1 MVAIRLRFTD
11 LWDALMKSS
20 RQFLTACGVGLA
32 ALVLSTQSE
41 VHAQAVAQYPLS
53 IAVSD
58 STIML
63 ADRDFHGV
71 WKLEGGELSAYFTGS
86 KTFRTPLNAIRCVE
100 FDSDGKL
107 LAGDSA
113 TREVYR
119 FDDEGKP
126 VPLTNG
132 GIGIAMDIAVN
143 KAGDLF
149 VSDLEIQ
156 RIMKVPKAGG
166 KPEEVAEISGCRGL
180 FVDKEDHLWVVSTTN
195 DQLYRISPDGKS
207 ETIVAG
213 RAFEFPHTVVV
224 DDDLTAYVCDGYAKT
239 IWKITRDGKPE
250 AWVKGEPLVG
260 PVGMAIQGDTIYVVD
275 PRAVAVFEIDR
286 EGKLKTTPLKPAG
299 PEKAAP

>member
-1 MVAIRLRFTD
+1 MNFLKSVAAARFV
-11 LWDALMKSS
+11 
-20 RQFLTACGVGLA
+20 GV
-32 ALVLSTQSE
+32 LVLIIGIRNESS
-41 VHAQAVAQYPLS
+41 AADSAQYPLS
-53 IAVSD
+53 IAVSE

-63 ADRDFHGV
+63 ADRNLPGV
-71 WKLEGGELSAYFTGS
+71 WKLEGGQLSAYFTGS
-86 KTFRTPLNAIRCVE
+86 KKFRTPLNAVRCVE

-107 LAGDSA
+107 LAGDSS

-126 VPLTNG
+126 VPLTDG

-166 KPEEVAEISGCRGL
+166 KPEEVTEISGCRGL
-180 FVDKEDHLWVVSTTN
+180 FVDKEDYLWVVSTTN
-195 DQLYRISPDGKS
+195 DQLFRISPEGKS

-213 RAFEFPHTVVV
+213 RAFEFPHTVIV

-239 IWKITRDGKPE
+239 IWKITRGGKPE
-250 AWVKGEPLVG
+250 AWVKGEPFDN

-275 PRAVAVFEIDR
+275 PRAVAVFQIDR
-286 EGKLKTTPLKPAG
+286 AGKITTTPLKAAG
-299 PEKAAP
+299 PAPAAP

>member
-1 MVAIRLRFTD
+1 
-11 LWDALMKSS
+11 MKSS
-20 RQFLTACGVGLA
+20 SSLSLTKVVSLA
-32 ALVLSTQSE
+32 IAILSLP
-41 VHAQAVAQYPLS
+41 VATNGDERGRYPLS
-53 IAVSD
+53 VAVAD

-63 ADRDFHGV
+63 ADRNLPGV
-71 WKLEGGELSAYFTGS
+71 WKLKDGELTNYFTGS
-86 KTFRTPLNAIRCVE
+86 RTFRTPLNAIRCVE

-107 LAGDSA
+107 LAGDSS

-126 VPLTNG
+126 VPLTDG

-156 RIMKVPKAGG
+156 RVVKVPKAGG

-207 ETIVAG
+207 ETIVAE

-224 DDDLTAYVCDGYAKT
+224 DGELTAYVCDGYAKT
-239 IWKITRDGKPE
+239 IWKIKRGGKPE
-250 AWVKGEPLVG
+250 AWVQGEPLVN
-260 PVGMAIQGDTIYVVD
+260 PVGMAIQGNTIYVVD
-275 PRAVAVFEIDR
+275 PRAVAVFEIDP
-286 EGKLKTTPLKPAG
+286 EGNVKTTSLKAAG
-299 PEKAAP
+299 PAKAAP

>member
-1 MVAIRLRFTD
+1 MKPSRHLLACVVA
-11 LWDALMKSS
+11 
-20 RQFLTACGVGLA
+20 LA
-32 ALVLSTQSE
+32 ALIASP
-41 VHAQAVAQYPLS
+41 HAETSAQGGAQYPLS

-63 ADRDFHGV
+63 ADRNLPGV
-71 WKLEGGELSAYFTGS
+71 WNLKDGELHAYFTGS
-86 KTFRTPLNAIRCVE
+86 KKFRTPLNAVRCVE

-107 LAGDSA
+107 LAGDSS
-113 TREVYR
+113 TREIYR
-119 FDDEGKP
+119 FDDEGQP
-126 VPLTNG
+126 VPLTDG

-166 KPEEVAEISGCRGL
+166 KPEEVTEISGCRGL

-195 DQLYRISPDGKS
+195 NQLYRISPDGES
-207 ETIVAG
+207 ETVVEG

-224 DDDLTAYVCDGYAKT
+224 DDDLTAFVCDGYAKT
-239 IWKITRDGKPE
+239 IWKITRGGKPE
-250 AWVKGEPLVG
+250 AWVKGEPLVN

-275 PRAVAVFEIDR
+275 PRAVAVFQIDR

-299 PEKAAP
+299 PERASP

>member
-1 MVAIRLRFTD
+1 
-11 LWDALMKSS
+11 MKSS
-20 RQFLTACGVGLA
+20 RNLFAASVVGLA
-32 ALVLSTQSE
+32 ALTCCIATTTN
-41 VHAQAVAQYPLS
+41 AQEAAQYPLS

-58 STIML
+58 ATIML

-71 WKLEGGELSAYFTGS
+71 WKLEAGTLSAYFTGS
-86 KTFRTPLNAIRCVE
+86 KKFRTPLNAIRCVE

-107 LAGDSA
+107 LAGDSS

-126 VPLTNG
+126 VPLTDG
-132 GIGIAMDIAVN
+132 GIGIPMDIAVN

-156 RIMKVPKAGG
+156 RVMKVPKAGG
-166 KPEEVAEISGCRGL
+166 KPEEVTEISGCRGL

-195 DQLYRISPDGKS
+195 DQLFRISPDGTS

-224 DDDLTAYVCDGYAKT
+224 HDDLTAYVCDGYAKT
-239 IWKITRDGKPE
+239 IWKIARGGKPE
-250 AWVKGEPLVG
+250 AWVKGEPLVN
-260 PVGMAIQGDTIYVVD
+260 PVGMAIRGDRIFVVD
-275 PRAVAVFEIDR
+275 PRALAVFEIDR
-286 EGKLKTTPLKPAG
+286 EGKLTTIPLKPAG

>member
-1 MVAIRLRFTD
+1 
-11 LWDALMKSS
+11 MKSS
-20 RQFLTACGVGLA
+20 KYLLAAGIVGLA
-32 ALVLSTQSE
+32 TLVFGTRITVNAE
-41 VHAQAVAQYPLS
+41 EAAQYPLS
-53 IAVSD
+53 IAASD
-58 STIML
+58 ATIML
-63 ADRDFHGV
+63 ADRDLPGV
-71 WKLEGGELSAYFTGS
+71 WKLDGSTLSAYFTGS
-86 KTFRTPLNAIRCVE
+86 KKFRTPLNAVRCVE

-126 VPLTNG
+126 VPLTG
-132 GIGIAMDIAVN
+132 GGVGIAMDIAVN

-149 VSDLEIQ
+149 VSDLEIA
-156 RIMKVPKAGG
+156 RIVKIPKAGG
-166 KPEEVAEISGCRGL
+166 NPEEVTQVSGCRGL

-195 DQLYRISPDGKS
+195 DQLFRIASDGKS

-239 IWKITRDGKPE
+239 IWKITRGGKPE

-260 PVGMAIQGDTIYVVD
+260 PVGMAIRGDTIYVVD
-275 PRAVAVFEIDR
+275 PQAVAVFAIDR
-286 EGKLKTTPLKPAG
+286 EGKLTETPLKPAG
-299 PEKAAP
+299 PEKPSP

>member
-1 MVAIRLRFTD
+1 
-11 LWDALMKSS
+11 MKSS
-20 RQFLTACGVGLA
+20 TNLFAAGIVGLA
-32 ALVLSTQSE
+32 TLVIGTTTIGTTTTTNAE
-41 VHAQAVAQYPLS
+41 EAAQYPLS
-53 IAVSD
+53 IAVAD
-58 STIML
+58 ATIML
-63 ADRDFHGV
+63 ADRNLPGV
-71 WKLEGGELSAYFTGS
+71 WKLEGGTLSAYFAGS
-86 KTFRTPLNAIRCVE
+86 KKFRTPLNAVRCVE

-126 VPLTNG
+126 VPLTDG
-132 GIGIAMDIAVN
+132 GIGIAMDIAIN

-149 VSDLEIQ
+149 VSDLEIA

-166 KPEEVAEISGCRGL
+166 KPEEVTQISGCRGL
-180 FVDKEDHLWVVSTTN
+180 FVDKEDHLWVVSTTD
-195 DQLYRISPDGKS
+195 DQLFRISPDGKS

-239 IWKITRDGKPE
+239 IWKITRGGKPE

-260 PVGMAIQGDTIYVVD
+260 PVGMAIRGETIYVVD
-275 PRAVAVFEIDR
+275 PQAVAVFEIDR
-286 EGKLKTTPLKPAG
+286 EGKLTTIPLKPAG

>member
-1 MVAIRLRFTD
+1 
-11 LWDALMKSS
+11 MKSS
-20 RQFLTACGVGLA
+20 RTWFVAAVGLA
-32 ALVLSTQSE
+32 VLVCGNPANSNAE
-41 VHAQAVAQYPLS
+41 DGIQYPLS

-58 STIML
+58 TTIML
-63 ADRDFHGV
+63 ADRNLPGV
-71 WKLEGGELSAYFTGS
+71 WKLEGGQLSAYFTGS
-86 KTFRTPLNAIRCVE
+86 KKFRTPLNAIRCVE

-107 LAGDSA
+107 LAGDSS

-119 FDDEGKP
+119 FDEQGQP

-166 KPEEVAEISGCRGL
+166 KPVEVTEISGCRGL

-195 DQLYRISPDGKS
+195 NQLYRISPDGES
-207 ETIVAG
+207 ETIVEG

-224 DDDLTAYVCDGYAKT
+224 DEDLTAYVCDGYAKT
-239 IWKITRDGKPE
+239 IWKIPRGGKPQ
-250 AWVKGEPLVG
+250 AWVKGEPFDN

-286 EGKLKTTPLKPAG
+286 AGKLKSIPLKPAG
-299 PEKAAP
+299 PAAP

>member
-1 MVAIRLRFTD
+1 MNFLKSVAAARFV
-11 LWDALMKSS
+11 
-20 RQFLTACGVGLA
+20 GV
-32 ALVLSTQSE
+32 LVLIIGIRNESS
-41 VHAQAVAQYPLS
+41 AADSAQYPLS
-53 IAVSD
+53 IAVSE

-63 ADRDFHGV
+63 ADRNLPGV
-71 WKLEGGELSAYFTGS
+71 WKLEGGQLSAYFTGS
-86 KTFRTPLNAIRCVE
+86 KKFRTPLNAVRCVE

-107 LAGDSA
+107 LAGDSS

-126 VPLTNG
+126 VPLTDG

-166 KPEEVAEISGCRGL
+166 KPEEVTEISGCRGL
-180 FVDKEDHLWVVSTTN
+180 FVDKEDYLWVVSTTN
-195 DQLYRISPDGKS
+195 DQLFRISPEGKS

-239 IWKITRDGKPE
+239 IWKITRGGKPE
-250 AWVKGEPLVG
+250 AWVKGEPFDN

-275 PRAVAVFEIDR
+275 PRAVAVFQIDR
-286 EGKLKTTPLKPAG
+286 AGKITTTPLKAAG
-299 PEKAAP
+299 PAPAAP

>member
-1 MVAIRLRFTD
+1 
-11 LWDALMKSS
+11 MKSS
-20 RQFLTACGVGLA
+20 RYLLVVCIVGSVALTLGATTKANAEG
-32 ALVLSTQSE
+32 S
-41 VHAQAVAQYPLS
+41 AQYPLS
-53 IAVSD
+53 IAVSG

-63 ADRDFHGV
+63 ADREFHGV

-86 KTFRTPLNAIRCVE
+86 KMFRTPLNAVRCVE

-107 LAGDSA
+107 LAGDSS

-119 FDDEGKP
+119 FDDDGKP
-126 VPLTNG
+126 IPLTGG

-166 KPEEVAEISGCRGL
+166 TPEEVTEISGCRGL

-195 DQLYRISPDGKS
+195 NQLYRISPDGKS
-207 ETIVAG
+207 ETIVEG

-224 DDDLTAYVCDGYAKT
+224 DEDLTAYVCDGYAKT
-239 IWKITRDGKPE
+239 IWRITRGGKPE
-250 AWVKGEPLVG
+250 AWVKGEPLVN

-275 PRAVAVFEIDR
+275 PRAVAVFQIDR
-286 EGKLKTTPLKPAG
+286 EGKLTTTPLKPAG
-299 PEKAAP
+299 PAPAAP

>member
-1 MVAIRLRFTD
+1 MNFLKSVAAARFV
-11 LWDALMKSS
+11 
-20 RQFLTACGVGLA
+20 GV
-32 ALVLSTQSE
+32 LVLIIGIQNESS
-41 VHAQAVAQYPLS
+41 AADSAQYPLS
-53 IAVSD
+53 IAVSE

-63 ADRDFHGV
+63 ADRNLPGV
-71 WKLEGGELSAYFTGS
+71 WKLEGGQLSAYFTGS
-86 KTFRTPLNAIRCVE
+86 KKFRTPLNAVRCVE

-107 LAGDSA
+107 LAGDSS

-126 VPLTNG
+126 VPLTDG

-166 KPEEVAEISGCRGL
+166 KPEEVTEISGCRGL
-180 FVDKEDHLWVVSTTN
+180 FVDKEDYLWVVSTTN
-195 DQLYRISPDGKS
+195 DQLFRISPEGKS

-239 IWKITRDGKPE
+239 IWKITRGGKPE
-250 AWVKGEPLVG
+250 AWVKGEPFDN

-275 PRAVAVFEIDR
+275 PRAVAVFQIDR
-286 EGKLKTTPLKPAG
+286 AGKITTTPLKAAG
-299 PEKAAP
+299 PAPAAP

>member
-1 MVAIRLRFTD
+1 MKFTRNLLATGAIG
-11 LWDALMKSS
+11 M
-20 RQFLTACGVGLA
+20 A
-32 ALVLSTQSE
+32 ALLVSGPTMTN
-41 VHAQAVAQYPLS
+41 AQDSPQYPLS
-53 IAVSD
+53 IAVSG
-58 STIML
+58 STMML
-63 ADRDFHGV
+63 ADRELHGV
-71 WKLEGGELSAYFTGS
+71 WKLENGELSAYFMGS
-86 KTFRTPLNAIRCVE
+86 KKFRTPLNAIRCVE

-107 LAGDSA
+107 LAGDSS

-126 VPLTNG
+126 VPLTDG

-207 ETIVAG
+207 ETIVEG

-239 IWKITRDGKPE
+239 IWKIVRDGKPE
-250 AWVKGEPLVG
+250 AWVKGDPLVN

-275 PRAVAVFEIDR
+275 PRALAVFEIDR
-286 EGKLKTTPLKPAG
+286 EGKLTTIPLKPAG
-299 PEKAAP
+299 SEKAAP

>member
-1 MVAIRLRFTD
+1 MKTSRNLSAVSCFSIAFAICLLQAT
-11 LWDALMKSS
+11 
-20 RQFLTACGVGLA
+20 TY
-32 ALVLSTQSE
+32 
-41 VHAQAVAQYPLS
+41 AQEPVQYPLS
-53 IAVSD
+53 IAVSG
-58 STIML
+58 SKIML
-63 ADRDFHGV
+63 ADRNMHGV
-71 WKLEGGELSAYFTGS
+71 WELKEGNPIAYFTGS
-86 KTFRTPLNAIRCVE
+86 NKFRTPMNAIRCVE

-107 LAGDSA
+107 LAGDSS

-119 FDDEGKP
+119 FDDDGKP

-149 VSDLEIQ
+149 VTDLEIQ
-156 RIMKVPKAGG
+156 RVMKVPKEGG
-166 KPEEVAEISGCRGL
+166 KPEEVTEISGCRGL

-195 DQLYRISPDGKS
+195 NQLYRISPDGKS
-207 ETIVAG
+207 ETIVEG

-239 IWKITRDGKPE
+239 IWKIPRGGKPE
-250 AWVKGEPLVG
+250 AWVKGEPMVN

-286 EGKLKTTPLKPAG
+286 EGKLKTIPLKPAG
-299 PEKAAP
+299 PAKAPKKKDAS

>member
-1 MVAIRLRFTD
+1 
-11 LWDALMKSS
+11 MKSS
-20 RQFLTACGVGLA
+20 RYFLAVCLVGLA
-32 ALVLSTQSE
+32 APIISPPGE
-41 VHAQAVAQYPLS
+41 ANAQGGAQYPLS

-58 STIML
+58 AGIML
-63 ADRDFHGV
+63 ADRDLPGV
-71 WKLEGGELSAYFTGS
+71 WRLKDGELSAYFTGS
-86 KTFRTPLNAIRCVE
+86 KKFRTPLNAVRCVE

-107 LAGDSA
+107 LAGDSS

-119 FDDEGKP
+119 FDDDGKP
-126 VPLTNG
+126 VPLTDG

-143 KAGDLF
+143 QAGDLY

-166 KPEEVAEISGCRGL
+166 KPEEVTEISGCRGL

-207 ETIVAG
+207 ETVVEG

-239 IWKITRDGKPE
+239 IWKITRGGKPE
-250 AWVKGEPLVG
+250 AWVKGEPLIN

-286 EGKLKTTPLKPAG
+286 DGKLKATPLKPAG

>member
-1 MVAIRLRFTD
+1 
-11 LWDALMKSS
+11 MKSL
-20 RQFLTACGVGLA
+20 RQFLAACVVGLT
-32 ALVLSTQSE
+32 ALLTSAPST
-41 VHAQAVAQYPLS
+41 AQAQGVAQYPLS
-53 IAVSD
+53 IAIAD

-63 ADRDFHGV
+63 ADRDLPGV
-71 WKLEGGELSAYFTGS
+71 WKLKDGELTAYFTGS
-86 KTFRTPLNAIRCVE
+86 KKFRTPLNAVRCVE

-107 LAGDSA
+107 LAGDSS

-119 FDDEGKP
+119 FDDEGQP
-126 VPLTNG
+126 IPLTDG

-166 KPEEVAEISGCRGL
+166 KPEEVTEISGCRGL
-180 FVDKEDHLWVVSTTN
+180 FVDKEDHLWVVSTTSN
-195 DQLYRISPDGKS
+195 QLYRISPDGKS
-207 ETIVAG
+207 ETIVEG

-224 DDDLTAYVCDGYAKT
+224 DENLTAYVCDGYAKT
-239 IWKITRDGKPE
+239 IWKIARGGKPE
-250 AWVKGEPLVG
+250 AWVKGEPLVN

-275 PRAVAVFEIDR
+275 PRAVAVFEIDQ
-286 EGKLKTTPLKPAG
+286 EGKLKTIPLKPAG